1 MRRRQTHGLRTMEL
15 TPPLSP
21 PFPAP
26 RSTAPACGPP
36 AKKSRSRCSA
46 PRRCP
51 PSARCASRGAEFGGD
66 SYARSQR
73 RTASVCVARSLTP
86 SLSSPQ
92 DLYVLRR
99 AVGGYERLVKRF
111 TAQTT
116 DYQTLLSTFAEG
128 LYTELDFRNEA
139 LNNARMQEL
148 LDTSEFAYGDKIV
161 IPKPVME
168 MTSRCVVCL
177 QCRGGAM
184 RRTKCAHRF
193 CAAHSPTPSPPLLRR
208 RVLTMEWIEGVKLTT
223 LTPEEIRDLVK
234 VGQEAFL
241 VQLLE
246 VRREAE
252 MWGSWCGALF
262 FGGTHPLCFFA
273 PQIGFFH
280 GDPHPGEWE
289 SDKDRKRAVQRIAG
303 ARGVGATFL
312 VLGTARARALTRPPS
327 PPPPQATSSK
337 SQPAPT
343 PASCACWTLASSL
356 RCPPPTGRPWCRPPS
371 TSPTATGR
379 RSSTTLSTSTSCPP
393 TATAASSS
401 LSWTRF

>member
-1 MRRRQTHGLRTMEL
+1 
-15 TPPLSP
+15 
-21 PFPAP
+21 
-26 RSTAPACGPP
+26 
-36 AKKSRSRCSA
+36 
-46 PRRCP
+46 
-51 PSARCASRGAEFGGD
+51 
-66 SYARSQR
+66 
-73 RTASVCVARSLTP
+73 
-86 SLSSPQ
+86 
-92 DLYVLRR
+92 VLRR

-139 LNNARMQEL
+139 LNNERMQEL

-280 GDPHPGEWE
+280 GDPHPGVWE
-289 SDKDRKRAVQRIAG
+289 RDKDRKRAVQRIAV
-303 ARGVGATFL
+303 ACGVGATFL
-312 VLGTARARALTRPPS
+312 VLGTCGRSLAHPHHHPLRQPPQSHGRPPRR
-327 PPPPQATSSK
+327 QAV
-337 SQPAPT
+337 PAGLWP
-343 PASCACWTLASSL
+343 
-356 RCPPPTGRPWCRPPS
+356 
-371 TSPTATGR
+371 R
-379 RSSTTLSTSTSCPP
+379 R
-393 TATAASSS
+393 
-401 LSWTRF
+401 